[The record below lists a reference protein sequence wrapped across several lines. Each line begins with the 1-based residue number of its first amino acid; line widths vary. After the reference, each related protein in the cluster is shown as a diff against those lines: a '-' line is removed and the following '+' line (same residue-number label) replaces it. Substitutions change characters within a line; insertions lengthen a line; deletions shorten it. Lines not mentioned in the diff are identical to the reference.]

1 MSITLDIARTGMA
14 LSEYKVQQAV
24 DISMIK
30 KSMEVQEQQMESLL
44 SQISGVVPSVGSK
57 IDTRA

>member
-1 MSITLDIARTGMA
+1 MA